1 LTLLK
6 NFNFL
11 SHHKIIFVSLQKKI
25 FYLNTL
31 RTMEITIKQ
40 QHIRPR
46 AKVIKTEIPEGYM
59 SSEKFSKIFEEK
71 LISAYENFA

>member
-1 LTLLK
+1 
-6 NFNFL
+6 
-11 SHHKIIFVSLQKKI
+11 
-25 FYLNTL
+25 
-31 RTMEITIKQ
+31 MEITIKQ